1 MRDQVGNLNDIAADC
16 RLLGCDAVYF
26 GRNVHTHCCAPK
38 DGGRKFFWRF
48 VRFVPDYTTYI
59 PADGALMFAGLGV
72 SNLGG

>member
-38 DGGRKFFWRF
+38 DGGRKFF
-48 VRFVPDYTTYI
+48 
-59 PADGALMFAGLGV
+59 
-72 SNLGG
+72 